1 MAEAGA
7 FMTGKTGPTVIVV
20 DDDDAVRH
28 SLQFAL
34 ELEGFQVR
42 TYGNGEQLLSA
53 GLIAR
58 GGCLVID
65 YSMPGLD
72 GLALL
77 ARLRA
82 NGVCVPA
89 ILISARLTE
98 DVRRRAAEAGYR
110 RILEKPLEG
119 PALVDCI
126 RQATSPDV
134 GGSGTS
140 LR

>member
-1 MAEAGA
+1 MI
-7 FMTGKTGPTVIVV
+7 GKTGPIVIVV

-42 TYGNGEQLLSA
+42 TFGNGEQVLSA
-53 GLIAR
+53 DQIGR

-65 YSMPGLD
+65 YYMPGLD

-77 ARLRA
+77 TKLRA
-82 NGVCVPA
+82 KGVRVPA
-89 ILISARLTE
+89 ILISAKLTE
-98 DVRRRAAEAGYR
+98 EVRRRASEAGYR

-126 RQATSPDV
+126 RQATSAD
-134 GGSGTS
+134 GGVSGTS